1 MPPTR
6 NLSHLQKT
14 VQSIAPGT
22 QKPLGV
28 TSGSARSATQN
39 EVARFS
45 KPLKLCCRIALVL
58 EYFQFEKSAETMQK
72 NGTDKCNSEKGKNDK
87 CKFEK
92 GKHDNCKKNG
102 IEKCK
107 FQKGETNNCKTNA
120 LNNVS
125 LREDTVANED
135 NLERGTGDKWRTIG
149 KNKGKLE
156 EDTHNVWK
164 NIARNAT
171 WEKGTGHMQHKSKQ
185 QISLDRV
192 VKPAQRTRET

>member
-1 MPPTR
+1 MPPTK

-14 VQSIAPGT
+14 VQIIAPGT

-149 KNKGKLE
+149 KNKEQNHTTQLKKKHWFF
-156 EDTHNVWK
+156 DCHPPVP
-164 NIARNAT
+164 R
-171 WEKGTGHMQHKSKQ
+171 
-185 QISLDRV
+185 
-192 VKPAQRTRET
+192 PQRCPPPP